1 MGGCA
6 ARASVTG
13 TASVWR
19 VRQLVR
25 RSSANAE
32 DERRVAHMTEQAR
45 PGAMLRA
52 LRLQKGWKLSDVAEK
67 TGFPVS
73 TLSKIE
79 NDKVALTY
87 DKIARLSKGLD
98 VDIGVFFA
106 ENATLPTV
114 SLATG
119 RRSIVRKGDGQV
131 IETDTYLNRFVATD
145 LLNKRFVPIIGEAFV
160 HRIEDFGELIRHP
173 GEEFTYVLQGT
184 LELHTELYAPVRLE
198 AGDSI
203 YFDSGMGH
211 AYIDV
216 GDTPCRV
223 LTICSGEESQLIS
236 AHQKDRPARSEG
248 DASPVPAAAAASAPP
263 EAAKAVSRA
272 TAQKA
277 SRPAKASRG

>member
-1 MGGCA
+1 MM
-6 ARASVTG
+6 
-13 TASVWR
+13 
-19 VRQLVR
+19 
-25 RSSANAE
+25 E
-32 DERRVAHMTEQAR
+32 KAR
-45 PGAMLRA
+45 PGAMLKA

-87 DKIARLSKGLD
+87 DKIARLSKGLN

-106 ENATLPTV
+106 QDAALPPV
-114 SLATG
+114 ALATG
-119 RRSIVRKGDGQV
+119 RRSIVRKGDGML
-131 IETDTYLNRFVATD
+131 IETDTYRHLFVATE
-145 LLNKRFVPIIGEAFV
+145 LLNKRFVPIIGESFV
-160 HRIEDFGELIRHP
+160 KSFDQFGELIRHA
-173 GEEFTYVLQGT
+173 GEEYTYVLEGA

-216 GDTPCRV
+216 GLTPCRV

-236 AHQKDRPARSEG
+236 AHQKADALAGSAAEPDADEARPSGRRRKTASAKAGGMTVARG
-248 DASPVPAAAAASAPP
+248 RKAAS
-263 EAAKAVSRA
+263 S
-272 TAQKA
+272 
-277 SRPAKASRG
+277 

>member
-1 MGGCA
+1 
-6 ARASVTG
+6 
-13 TASVWR
+13 
-19 VRQLVR
+19 
-25 RSSANAE
+25 
-32 DERRVAHMTEQAR
+32 
-45 PGAMLRA
+45 MLRA
-52 LRLQKGWKLSDVAEK
+52 LRIQKGWKLSDVAEK

-106 ENATLPTV
+106 EDGVLPAV

-131 IETDTYLNRFVATD
+131 IETDTYSHRFVATD

-160 HRIEDFGELIRHP
+160 RSIDDFGELIRHA
-173 GEEFTYVLQGT
+173 GEEYTYVLEGT

-198 AGDSI
+198 AGESI

-223 LTICSGEESQLIS
+223 LTICSGEESQLMT
-236 AHQKDRPARSEG
+236 AHQKEGLAEGGEGPVAVKAGGKVTRPRRL
-248 DASPVPAAAAASAPP
+248 AAAAEVGSA
-263 EAAKAVSRA
+263 A
-272 TAQKA
+272 
-277 SRPAKASRG
+277 PAKTRRRAARS